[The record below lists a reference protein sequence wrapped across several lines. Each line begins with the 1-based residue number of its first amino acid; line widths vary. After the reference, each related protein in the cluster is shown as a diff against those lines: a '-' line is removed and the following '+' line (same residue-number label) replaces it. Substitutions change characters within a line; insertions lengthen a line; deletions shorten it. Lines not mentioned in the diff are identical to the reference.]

1 MSRRNDGL
9 MGVWAEA
16 QRQEQRRRD
25 AQRRAQEQQRRDYE
39 RQQRA
44 AERAMAQAHR
54 EQQAAYRQRREADA
68 RVRTEEIEARVA
80 ALEGLLAAGC
90 RGPAFRSSSMMRAEY
105 VEPFEPGHLAVAVQ
119 VPVEANYQPAQGGWG
134 FGPSAQ
140 ARAEARARFE
150 RDWYAAQEAE
160 AQRLRQLEAYRQQY
174 QQWADTT
181 LAQIRDHNAQVRT
194 LGGTLRRGDAEAAV
208 QYFSAA
214 LYASAAWPDGFPHQV
229 AAAYDRGSR
238 ELVLD
243 WQLPGIEVVP
253 EAKSVRYMPSTD
265 QDKEVARPVTQRR
278 ALYRDVLAQT
288 VLLVLRE
295 VYAADEFGALESAVV
310 NGFVDDR
317 DPATGRPAKIV
328 LASVRASRADF
339 TRLDLARVT
348 ALDCLADALDGKL
361 SARPDQRTA
370 VRAVRRPDEVG
381 GSAAVVSHADDD
393 AVPNL
398 LEMDPIAFEGLVA
411 ELFRARGLQAVTT
424 QRSGD
429 GGVDV
434 EALDPD
440 PLSGGKIVVQVKRY
454 RHTVPP
460 TAVRDLYGTVH
471 DVGANKGVLVTT
483 SSFGPTS
490 YTFARGKP
498 LTLINGDELVDLLA
512 QCGLRGRLGT
522 VDAPGGSPAGGRT
535 GGGRGGAGG
544 PSAGSSGGS
553 ARGTRGGRGS
563 GTRSGR
569 DDAVPGPRAA
579 ADAAPP
585 AGTLPASGFAIPGA
599 IPDTVPGTTDERPA
613 EDAAVLGMTWS
624 GRVALDVC
632 VLVCRGDQVLGDDY
646 FVFYNNTATPD
657 GTVRSVAARGS
668 DKAAV
673 AVRFD
678 ALPGRADRVVLVAAV
693 DPSVNP
699 TADLSGFTD
708 AAIRLSNASGDEL
721 DRLAVSDGRA
731 GETALVLGSFR
742 RRANGDWKFVVG
754 GRGYPDGLEPLLGDF
769 GIDVA

>member
-9 MGVWAEA
+9 IGVWAEA
-16 QRQEQRRRD
+16 QRQEQRRQD
-25 AQRRAQEQQRRDYE
+25 AQRRAREQQRRDTE

-54 EQQAAYRQRREADA
+54 EQQTAYRQRREADA
-68 RVRTEEIEARVA
+68 RLRTEEIEARVA
-80 ALEGLLAAGC
+80 VLEGLLAAGC
-90 RGPAFRSSSMMRAEY
+90 RGPAFRTSSMMRAEH
-105 VEPFEPGHLAVAVQ
+105 VEPFQPGHLAVAVPA
-119 VPVEANYQPAQGGWG
+119 PVEADYQPAQGGWG
-134 FGPSAQ
+134 LGPSAQ

-150 RDWYAAQEAE
+150 RDWYAAQDAE

-174 QQWADTT
+174 QQWAATT
-181 LAQIRDHNAQVRT
+181 LTQIRDHNAQVRR
-194 LGGTLRRGDAEAAV
+194 LGDTLRRGDADAAV

-229 AAAYDRGSR
+229 AAAYDRGTR

-243 WQLPGIEVVP
+243 WQLPGVDVVP

-265 QDKEVARPVTQRR
+265 QDKEVTRTVTQRR

-295 VYAADEFGALESAVV
+295 VFAADEFGALESAVV

-328 LASVRASRADF
+328 LASVRASRTDF
-339 TRLDLARVT
+339 TRLDLARVS
-348 ALDCLADALDGKL
+348 APDCLADALDGKL

-522 VDAPGGSPAGGRT
+522 VDTPGGAPGRAGAG
-535 GGGRGGAGG
+535 GGGRGTGSRPGRGGGAVPEPRGT
-544 PSAGSSGGS
+544 SDRA
-553 ARGTRGGRGS
+553 ARG
-563 GTRSGR
+563 
-569 DDAVPGPRAA
+569 RAG
-579 ADAAPP
+579 APP
-585 AGTLPASGFAIPGA
+585 DGTLPASGFA
-599 IPDTVPGTTDERPA
+599 VPPAAGDGPA

-624 GRVALDVC
+624 GSVALDVC
-632 VLVCRGDQVLGDDY
+632 VLVCRGDRVLADDY
-646 FVFYNNTATPD
+646 FVFYNNTSTPD
-657 GTVRSVAARGS
+657 GTVRSVPARGS

-678 ALPGRADRVVLVAAV
+678 ALPARADRVVLVAAV

-699 TADLSGFTD
+699 TADLAGFTD
-708 AAIRLSNASGDEL
+708 AAIRLSNASGAEL
-721 DRLAVSDGRA
+721 DRLDVSDGRS

-769 GIDVA
+769 GVDVA

>member
-1 MSRRNDGL
+1 MTRRNDGL
-9 MGVWAEA
+9 IGGWAEA
-16 QRQEQRRRD
+16 QRQEQRRQD
-25 AQRRAQEQQRRDYE
+25 AQRRTREQQRREAE

-54 EQQAAYRQRREADA
+54 EQQAAYKQRREADA
-68 RVRTEEIEARVA
+68 RLRTDEIEARVA
-80 ALEGLLAAGC
+80 VLEGLLAAGC
-90 RGPAFRSSSMMRAEY
+90 RGPAFRTSAMLRAEH
-105 VEPFEPGHLAVAVQ
+105 VEPFQPGHLAVAVPA
-119 VPVEANYQPAQGGWG
+119 PVEANYQPAQGGWG

-150 RDWYAAQEAE
+150 RDWYAAQDAE

-174 QQWADTT
+174 QQWAETT
-181 LAQIRDHNAQVRT
+181 LTQIRHHNAQVRT
-194 LGGTLRRGDAEAAV
+194 LGDTLRRGDPDAAV

-214 LYASAAWPDGFPHQV
+214 LYSSAAWPDGFPHQV
-229 AAAYDRGSR
+229 AAAYDRGTR

-243 WQLPGIEVVP
+243 WQLPGIDVVP
-253 EAKSVRYMPSTD
+253 EAKAVRYMPSTD

-295 VYAADEFGALESAVV
+295 VFAADEFGALESAVV

-328 LASVRASRADF
+328 LASVRATRADF
-339 TRLDLARVT
+339 TRLDLARVS
-348 ALDCLADALDGKL
+348 AQDCLADALDGKL

-522 VDAPGGSPAGGRT
+522 GDAPGGPGAGGGG
-535 GGGRGGAGG
+535 GGGRGG
-544 PSAGSSGGS
+544 SRTS
-553 ARGTRGGRGS
+553 RG
-563 GTRSGR
+563 
-569 DDAVPGPRAA
+569 DAVPGPRASSGRASGPGA
-579 ADAAPP
+579 AATPD
-585 AGTLPASGFAIPGA
+585 GTLPANGFA
-599 IPDTVPGTTDERPA
+599 VPAAAGDPPA

-624 GRVALDVC
+624 GGVALDVC
-632 VLVCRGDQVLGDDY
+632 ALVCRGDRVLGDDF
-646 FVFYNNTATPD
+646 FVFYNNPATPD

-678 ALPGRADRVVLVAAV
+678 ALPARADRVVLVAAI
-693 DPSVNP
+693 DPAVNP

-708 AAIRLSNASGDEL
+708 AAIRLSNASGAEL

-754 GRGYPDGLEPLLGDF
+754 GRGYPDGLEPLLADF
-769 GIDVA
+769 GVEVA

>member
-9 MGVWAEA
+9 IGGWAEA

-25 AQRRAQEQQRRDYE
+25 AQRRTLEQQRREHE

-54 EQQAAYRQRREADA
+54 EQRAAYKQRREADA
-68 RVRTEEIEARVA
+68 QQRTAELESRVT

-90 RGPAFRSSSMMRAEY
+90 RAPAFRSASMMRAER
-105 VEPFEPGHLAVAVQ
+105 VEPFQPGHLATPVPA
-119 VPVEANYQPAQGGWG
+119 PVEANYQPAQGGWG
-134 FGPSAQ
+134 FGPSPQ
-140 ARAEARARFE
+140 ARQEARARFE
-150 RDWYAAQEAE
+150 RDWYAAQDAE
-160 AQRLRQLEAYRQQY
+160 AQRLRQLEAYRRQY
-174 QQWADTT
+174 DQWAETT
-181 LAQIRDHNAQVRT
+181 LAQIREHNAQVRV
-194 LGGTLRRGDAEAAV
+194 LGDTLRRGDPDAAV

-243 WQLPGIEVVP
+243 WQLPGIEIVP

-295 VYAADEFGALESAVV
+295 VFSADEFGALESAVV

-328 LASVRASRADF
+328 LASVRASRPDF
-339 TRLDLARVT
+339 TRLDLARVS
-348 ALDCLADALDGKL
+348 ALDCLADALHGKL

-370 VRAVRRPDEVG
+370 VPAVRRPDEVG
-381 GSAAVVSHADDD
+381 GAAAVVSHADDD

-411 ELFRARGLQAVTT
+411 ELFRARGLRAVTT

-512 QCGLRGRLGT
+512 QCGLRGRLG
-522 VDAPGGSPAGGRT
+522 AGGGSGTSA
-535 GGGRGGAGG
+535 GAGTG
-544 PSAGSSGGS
+544 TAGSGGS
-553 ARGTRGGRGS
+553 RTTGS
-563 GTRSGR
+563 GVPTPRSSS
-569 DDAVPGPRAA
+569 DNAA
-579 ADAAPP
+579 SSTHTP
-585 AGTLPASGFAIPGA
+585 AGTLPAGGFVIPPA
-599 IPDTVPGTTDERPA
+599 ADERPA
-613 EDAAVLGMTWS
+613 ADAAVLGMGWS
-624 GRVALDVC
+624 GGVALDVC
-632 VLVCRGDQVLGDDY
+632 VLVCQGDRVLGDDY
-646 FVFYNNTATPD
+646 FVFYNNPSTPD
-657 GTVRSVAARGS
+657 GTVRSVPANGS

-678 ALPGRADRVVLVAAV
+678 ALPARADRVVLVAAV

-708 AAIRLSNASGDEL
+708 AAIRLSDASGTEL
-721 DRLAVSDGRA
+721 DRLTVSDGRA

-769 GIDVA
+769 GVDVS